1 MTPPKVY
8 WQSVRPFTF
17 TMSVA
22 PPLLGSLLAVMRVPT
37 LSFNWFHFI
46 LTVLGCMMAHAAAN
60 VLSDYADFKKKVDRE
75 GTYGSSGV
83 LVAKLIEPVKLLRWS
98 ALLYSLTALIG
109 AYLVWAAPNG
119 LALLWLIALG
129 GVLGFFYTI
138 GPFHFKYHAL
148 GDIAVFIAFGSAMT
162 LGAYMVQTGR
172 FAWQPVLYA
181 LPISFLVDAVLHSN
195 NLRDIK
201 NDLVVDIKT
210 IPILIGEA
218 AAKKMY
224 YALLFSAYA
233 LILILI
239 GLAGLPWLTLLTFLS
254 LPLALKRIAQVHHK
268 SDLPPNQ
275 FAVIDAATAQLH
287 GAFSLLLLLGLL
299 GDWYL

>member
-1 MTPPKVY
+1 M
-8 WQSVRPFTF
+8 
-17 TMSVA
+17 
-22 PPLLGSLLAVMRVPT
+22 
-37 LSFNWFHFI
+37 
-46 LTVLGCMMAHAAAN
+46 
-60 VLSDYADFKKKVDRE
+60 
-75 GTYGSSGV
+75 
-83 LVAKLIEPVKLLRWS
+83 
-98 ALLYSLTALIG
+98 
-109 AYLVWAAPNG
+109 
-119 LALLWLIALG
+119 
-129 GVLGFFYTI
+129 
-138 GPFHFKYHAL
+138 
-148 GDIAVFIAFGSAMT
+148 
-162 LGAYMVQTGR
+162 
-172 FAWQPVLYA
+172 
-181 LPISFLVDAVLHSN
+181 
-195 NLRDIK
+195 RDIK

-218 AAKKMY
+218 TAKKMY

-233 LILILI
+233 LIPLLV